1 MQPELERVEVPIVDS
16 ACDGH
21 FCIIPNTKLSLWH
34 GKRLN
39 IETDRGPYPAAAL
52 EAEAKKEISYLT
64 KFGRPLHPFQRL
76 HREIYGYQARSPSGH
91 LIGNSTLVRPT
102 MRHPDLQPNN
112 IFASD
117 DFSITSVIDWQHC
130 TILPLFL
137 QCGIPNSLQN
147 YGDNIS
153 ELLTLR
159 GLPSNFELSE
169 NAKSHEVMLLRRRQ
183 LHFFYVVATAS
194 LNPTH
199 HDALTDNFGT
209 LRRKL
214 FEHAGYPREG
224 DIATL
229 KNDLIYLTKKWD
241 EVVAS
246 KSNTGDETSNPC
258 PIAFSEDEVAE
269 CLRLNY
275 AQLEADKSLRNCR
288 DVIGIGTEG
297 WVPVEQYDEIKQREQ
312 EFMAAVLEAA
322 DSEGEGQNILE
333 HWMFDNFDEE
343 EYSTDLIV
351 IAFHILP
358 QLLQQSGDLG
368 FHFTHSDTV
377 CMAFIRCEVVSA
389 IAPPFHY
396 LYFST
401 PFVSVPNP
409 STLQLSQPALNN
421 KERA

>member
-1 MQPELERVEVPIVDS
+1 MPYLVPV
-16 ACDGH
+16 
-21 FCIIPNTKLSLWH
+21 
-34 GKRLN
+34 
-39 IETDRGPYPAAAL
+39 
-52 EAEAKKEISYLT
+52 
-64 KFGRPLHPFQRL
+64 
-76 HREIYGYQARSPSGH
+76 
-91 LIGNSTLVRPT
+91 GNSTLVRPT

-343 EYSTDLIV
+343 EYS
-351 IAFHILP
+351 
-358 QLLQQSGDLG
+358 
-368 FHFTHSDTV
+368 
-377 CMAFIRCEVVSA
+377 
-389 IAPPFHY
+389 
-396 LYFST
+396 
-401 PFVSVPNP
+401 
-409 STLQLSQPALNN
+409 
-421 KERA
+421 